1 MGISFVIE
9 YFFILYL
16 FLVLFILKRYINGN
30 IILNTSF
37 IFSFIIA
44 IVNTYAVFIV
54 EFDVLAFCVG
64 LAVFTL
70 LSVFSYF
77 EIKKIVSMITLR
89 DFLEDT
95 LPTKLLEFHKD
106 LTSLIIDSASDV
118 NDSEIFDTFIEVK
131 QDISNKL
138 LRLSKN
144 IDVNFGDNSIMLFYT
159 LDKCNEYISNLKESL
174 TGNDIE
180 TIETDFIKF
189 TLVLKYLDDLLI
201 SYKS

>member
-16 FLVLFILKRYINGN
+16 FIVLFILKRYIDGN

-77 EIKKIVSMITLR
+77 EINKIASMITIR
-89 DFLEDT
+89 DYLEDT
-95 LPTKLLEFHKD
+95 LPTKLLELHKD
-106 LTSLIIDSASDV
+106 LSSLVIDSASDV
-118 NDSEIFDTFIEVK
+118 NDSEVFDTFIEVK
-131 QDISNKL
+131 RGISNKL

-144 IDVNFGDNSIMLFYT
+144 ISVDFDDNSIMLLYT
-159 LDKCNEYISNLKESL
+159 LDKCTEYISNLKESL
-174 TGNDIE
+174 TGDDIE

-189 TLVLKYLDDLLI
+189 TLILKYLDDLLI